1 MTNWEASQS
10 KINFRD
16 CLGVEI
22 PKDDYELLK
31 KECWKAKE
39 RGEKYNNTLV
49 GHMKEEYEMEDI
61 TESFNKFLLSDC
73 LASPQMQ
80 KNMKEYNFL
89 NEDRPIYISD
99 MWVNFQKKYEFNPPH
114 DHSGLFSFV
123 VFINIPYDLKEEE
136 KYFGEI
142 RKKEGD
148 RTQNHTS
155 KFAFLNTDYSG
166 RISCDPLDVDKS
178 FEGKMLLFSAK
189 QIHQVFPFF
198 TSDDYRITVSG
209 NMKLLV

>member
-1 MTNWEASQS
+1 MTNWEKS
-10 KINFRD
+10 KSIRD
-16 CLGVEI
+16 HRWCLGAKI
-22 PKDDYELLK
+22 PQDDYEWLK

-39 RGEKYNNTLV
+39 RGKKFNNTLV
-49 GHMKEEYEMEDI
+49 GHIKEEYEMEDI
-61 TESFNKFLLSDC
+61 TESFNKFILRDC
-73 LASPQMQ
+73 LATPQMERHFRG
-80 KNMKEYNFL
+80 MSYL
-89 NEDRPIYISD
+89 NEHRPVFISD

-136 KYFGEI
+136 NYFGEV
-142 RKKEGD
+142 RKKD
-148 RTQNHTS
+148 SDQVQNHTS
-155 KFAFLNTDYSG
+155 KFAFLNTDHSG
-166 RISCDPLDVDKS
+166 AVSCDPMDVDKS
-178 FEGKMLLFSAK
+178 FEGKMLLFPAK